1 MPSYRNLFY
10 FGSGV
15 EKVDYTELLNQL
27 RQASLFDLYRLS
39 AAIDRELENPQ
50 QINTIKQKLRL
61 GMELYYFDR
70 VQNRSINARLIAL
83 RQKQAVVFDLEQK
96 KDFLIPYY
104 MLNIDRVETTIHEKT
119 STLTS
124 NNLKVGDC
132 VGFNSD
138 GRDFVGIVQR
148 LNQKTATVHTNA
160 GQKWRVSYSYLH
172 RVHDAEIV
180 REKLSH
186 MI

>member
-1 MPSYRNLFY
+1 
-10 FGSGV
+10 
-15 EKVDYTELLNQL
+15 VDYTELLNQL
-27 RQASLFDLYRLS
+27 QQASLFDLYRLS
-39 AAIDRELENPQ
+39 VAIDRELENPQ
-50 QINTIKQKLRL
+50 QINAVKRKLRL

-70 VQNRSINARLIAL
+70 IQNRAINARLVAL
-83 RQKQAVVFDLEQK
+83 RQKQAVIFDLEQN
-96 KDFLIPYY
+96 KDFLVPYY
-104 MLNIDRVETTIHEKT
+104 MLNVERVETSIHEKAN
-119 STLTS
+119 TLTA

-148 LNQKTATVHTNA
+148 LNHQTVTVHTNT

-172 RVHDAEIV
+172 RIHDAEIV

-186 MI
+186 IGG

>member
-1 MPSYRNLFY
+1 M
-10 FGSGV
+10 
-15 EKVDYTELLNQL
+15 DYTELLNQL

-39 AAIDRELENPQ
+39 VAIDRELENPH
-50 QINTIKQKLRL
+50 QIGVVKRKLRL

-70 VQNRSINARLIAL
+70 VQNRSINARLVAL
-83 RQKQAVVFDLEQK
+83 RQKQAIVFDLEQK
-96 KDFLIPYY
+96 KDFLVPYY
-104 MLNIDRVETTIHEKT
+104 MLNVERIETTIYEKT
-119 STLTS
+119 NTLTA

-138 GRDFVGIVQR
+138 GRDFVGIVRR
-148 LNQKTATVHTNA
+148 LNHKTATVHTNA

-186 MI
+186 IGESG